1 MSEKQ
6 EMIKRML
13 ELQHKFVQYDHEKGV
28 GMEEYF
34 TPSDDSPI
42 KDYRQEYR
50 DLAMKVVEL
59 AHKEKGS
66 QP

>member
-6 EMIKRML
+6 QMIKKML
-13 ELQHKFVQYDHEKGV
+13 EMQHKFVQYDQEKGV
-28 GMEEYF
+28 SMGEYF
-34 TPSDDSPI
+34 TPPDGSPI

-59 AHKEKGS
+59 AHNEKGS
-66 QP
+66 HA

>member
-28 GMEEYF
+28 SMEEYF